1 MVGGALFV
9 AGIGASAGGLEA
21 LQALISGLR
30 ANGRVAYVVAQHMA
44 DDAHSDL
51 VVRLLGR
58 DSALPVMLAE
68 DGERLRADTIRFIP
82 AGCDGLVREGRLYLE
97 RRSVANLSAPS
108 VNVLFASVA
117 QACSER
123 AIGIVLSGAGSDG
136 TVGCRAIKARG
147 GQTFVQSPD
156 EARCNGMPGS
166 AIAGRLADRVLP
178 AADIARAVMALFQ
191 PSGPGPAATPEGT
204 PTVSSAEREELA
216 VLLPLVRQATGVDF
230 THYKEETLL
239 RRLAKRKSDLGVVSA
254 GAYLTLVQ
262 RRPEELQALQQFFL
276 VSVSS
281 FFRDRA
287 SFACLARALAERV
300 AAKPEGEAFRVWV
313 PGCASGEEAYT
324 LAIILAELAA
334 RHRGPRPIRVLAS
347 DINPS
352 ALATAR
358 AGLYKPAAVQEMA
371 TDLRQRYLQPRDEL
385 WEVGGNL
392 RALVAF
398 EERDVLSSTP
408 DGPMDLISCR
418 NLFIYLKSP
427 LQDRLIRLFHGALA
441 PGGLLFVGQAES
453 LGTQGNSLF
462 VPISQDHRLFR
473 RRD

>member
-276 VSVSS
+276 VSVSLLFPRPGLLRLPGPGPGRTGS
-281 FFRDRA
+281 RQ
-287 SFACLARALAERV
+287 AR
-300 AAKPEGEAFRVWV
+300 GGGV
-313 PGCASGEEAYT
+313 PGLGAGLRLRGGGLYPGHHPGRTGGAASRPPA
-324 LAIILAELAA
+324 
-334 RHRGPRPIRVLAS
+334 HPRPGQRYQSVCPGDGPGRTLQAGRRTG
-347 DINPS
+347 DGDGPAS
-352 ALATAR
+352 ALSAAPGRTL
-358 AGLYKPAAVQEMA
+358 GGGWKPAGPGR
-371 TDLRQRYLQPRDEL
+371 LR
-385 WEVGGNL
+385 
-392 RALVAF
+392 
-398 EERDVLSSTP
+398 
-408 DGPMDLISCR
+408 
-418 NLFIYLKSP
+418 
-427 LQDRLIRLFHGALA
+427 GA
-441 PGGLLFVGQAES
+441 GCAE
-453 LGTQGNSLF
+453 
-462 VPISQDHRLFR
+462 
-473 RRD
+473 